1 MIYDLWARRVRGPI
15 KAREIDFPGGF
26 FRSRGRHFVAPCH
39 MGQIRSMSS
48 VHPVLSRRRC
58 LSHGEILA
66 QHAAVSMAGTAA
78 EEQLQLAVAGRDII
92 GQAKG
97 ILMHRG
103 NLTGIQAFN
112 VLIQASQATT

>member
-1 MIYDLWARRVRGPI
+1 
-15 KAREIDFPGGF
+15 
-26 FRSRGRHFVAPCH
+26 
-39 MGQIRSMSS
+39 
-48 VHPVLSRRRC
+48 
-58 LSHGEILA
+58 
-66 QHAAVSMAGTAA
+66 MAGTAA

-112 VLIQASQATT
+112 VLIQTSQQTNRKLVDVVRWLVNEHESLQRNRDT